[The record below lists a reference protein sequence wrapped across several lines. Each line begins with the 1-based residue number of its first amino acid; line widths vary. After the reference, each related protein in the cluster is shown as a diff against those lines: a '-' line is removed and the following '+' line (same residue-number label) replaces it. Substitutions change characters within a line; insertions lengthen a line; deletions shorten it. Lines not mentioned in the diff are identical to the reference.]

1 MKEISLDAKVV
12 CVDGECG
19 KSTHVIIERNSQ
31 KVTHFVVKVSD
42 LLESH
47 KYLVSIDQVVRTT
60 AESIALSCTKEELAA
75 MPSFTEMRFLNPV
88 TYKYEAL
95 EDFSEKAIA
104 DRTSYLMWSDPT
116 MGADMSTDIFSMPVE
131 EEIVPAGEIAIH
143 RGASVEAIDG
153 HIGRVEE
160 FLLDPKD
167 QHITHLVLEE
177 GHLWHKKEL
186 TLPISAIARMDE
198 DYIYLNLD
206 KEAVRSF
213 SVEPFD
219 R

>member
-19 KSTHVIIERNSQ
+19 KSTHVIVERNSQ
-31 KVTHFVVKVSD
+31 KVTHFVVKVSE

-60 AESIALSCTKEELAA
+60 PESIALSCTKEELAA

-95 EDFSEKAIA
+95 EDFSDQAIA
-104 DRTSYLMWSDPT
+104 NRTSYLMWSDPT
-116 MGADMSTDIFSMPVE
+116 MGGDMSADIFSMPVE
-131 EEIVPAGEIAIH
+131 EEIIPAGEIAIH
-143 RGASVEAIDG
+143 RGASVEATDG

-186 TLPISAIARMDE
+186 TLPMSAIARMDE
-198 DYIYLNLD
+198 DYIYLNID
-206 KEAVRSF
+206 KETVRSI
-213 SVEPFD
+213 SI
-219 R
+219 